1 MRRAYFSKSSK
12 KRVAKHSAGNLI
24 FLLVF
29 ALLCGDWAEPAK
41 ATAAVG
47 GHKALSKLLPDSSN
61 ASTTDILLAQAAK
74 LKNFPDDQQ
83 IPLPG
88 PDSKDSVTLW
98 QLPED
103 FKSVIE
109 TDSDGI
115 YGIYY
120 SAWNRNKPEVKLPW
134 VFGAGWIGGGKN
146 NNYQPRKDNA
156 FLAKEL
162 SEKYLAQKQSFMAEC
177 DSSVDNGPGC
187 VDEIN
192 GKKVKNLN
200 LYGFW
205 NGGGFAYGAIKSD
218 QSVSRPSGGSNPQ
231 IGYYWNGEL
240 YRTNNGDNYKI
251 QFFAGCKLNTINTSV
266 SVSGLSLPEDCKDGT
281 APVLDGGSLNF
292 DTKQEYS
299 RSLYVTSKGGTID
312 NKGENIILKG
322 TIQSIANTSENPS
335 PLSFEGI
342 GLTSLQGNNSYLN
355 PTTVK
360 EGVLEVTNVNGL
372 GSAKAGTRVEKGAVL
387 RISVSGKP
395 TSQGSTS
402 NDAEINE
409 KITLTGG
416 ELDLNGNYINL
427 RKGVVL
433 EGKGTNSTIRVKKGS
448 TEVFARS
455 TISGDGGLIK
465 DGEGFLRLGG
475 GKPQTYEGETII
487 EAGELRFAETTSTP
501 ETTDVTVTEG
511 ATLRLMGGPGT
522 AGGLNTVRSIEGE
535 GRILLNTDK
544 AHLSVN
550 VSSSEKNH
558 KFEGFI
564 LGGPGANSF
573 PLSKLLMES

>member
-1 MRRAYFSKSSK
+1 M
-12 KRVAKHSAGNLI
+12 
-24 FLLVF
+24 
-29 ALLCGDWAEPAK
+29 
-41 ATAAVG
+41 
-47 GHKALSKLLPDSSN
+47 
-61 ASTTDILLAQAAK
+61 
-74 LKNFPDDQQ
+74 
-83 IPLPG
+83 
-88 PDSKDSVTLW
+88 
-98 QLPED
+98 
-103 FKSVIE
+103 
-109 TDSDGI
+109 
-115 YGIYY
+115 
-120 SAWNRNKPEVKLPW
+120 
-134 VFGAGWIGGGKN
+134 
-146 NNYQPRKDNA
+146 
-156 FLAKEL
+156 
-162 SEKYLAQKQSFMAEC
+162 
-177 DSSVDNGPGC
+177 
-187 VDEIN
+187 
-192 GKKVKNLN
+192 
-200 LYGFW
+200 
-205 NGGGFAYGAIKSD
+205 
-218 QSVSRPSGGSNPQ
+218 
-231 IGYYWNGEL
+231 
-240 YRTNNGDNYKI
+240 
-251 QFFAGCKLNTINTSV
+251 
-266 SVSGLSLPEDCKDGT
+266 
-281 APVLDGGSLNF
+281 
-292 DTKQEYS
+292 
-299 RSLYVTSKGGTID
+299 
-312 NKGENIILKG
+312 
-322 TIQSIANTSENPS
+322 
-335 PLSFEGI
+335 
-342 GLTSLQGNNSYLN
+342 TSLQGNNSYLN

-544 AHLSVN
+544 AHLFVN
-550 VSSSEKNH
+550 VSSSEK
-558 KFEGFI
+558 K
-564 LGGPGANSF
+564 S
-573 PLSKLLMES
+573 